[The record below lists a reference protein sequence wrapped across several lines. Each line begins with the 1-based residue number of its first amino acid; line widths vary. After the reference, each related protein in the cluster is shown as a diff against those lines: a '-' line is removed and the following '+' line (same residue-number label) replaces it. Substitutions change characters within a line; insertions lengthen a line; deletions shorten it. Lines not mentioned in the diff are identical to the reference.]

1 MPSGQTHDR
10 ITIWSS
16 PFIAGLTFSQTRSS
30 PLTLLVTGCFLF
42 SGFMFGPDL
51 DIESRQLQRWGILR
65 YMWLP
70 YQKSLRHRSFL
81 SHGPFIGTALR
92 ILYLGSWLF
101 LLLVLGLIAAQLAG
115 QPTWKSADIF
125 NYVLRSL
132 ANYPREYIAI
142 FIGLEMGA
150 MSHSFSDWCGSFY
163 KEFRKWL
170 KSGEI
175 EEHTLEPPPSKK
187 RKSSISTQS
196 YSVELPPIKPKRQT
210 QTNGGSKKSSSR
222 RRKKK

>member
-10 ITIWSS
+10 ITLWSS
-16 PFIAGLTFSQTRSS
+16 PFIAALTFSQTRSS
-30 PLTLLVTGCFLF
+30 PLTLLITGSFVF
-42 SGFMFGPDL
+42 SGLMFGPDL
-51 DIESRQLQRWGILR
+51 DIESRQLQRWGMLR
-65 YMWLP
+65 FLWLP

-101 LLLVLGLIAAQLAG
+101 LLFVLGLIVAQFAG
-115 QPTWKSADIF
+115 QATWKSADIF

-142 FIGLEMGA
+142 FLGLEMGA

-170 KSGEI
+170 KSGYI
-175 EEHTLEPPPSKK
+175 EEQPIELPPTKK
-187 RKSSISTQS
+187 RKSSTLTRSN
-196 YSVELPPIKPKRQT
+196 SVELPPIKPKRKT
-210 QTNGGSKKSSSR
+210 QNPTQSKKTSSR
-222 RRKKK
+222 RRAKK